1 MLDQLTYEQMKEHI
15 GETFRVTAGD
25 QTLDFVLLRALKVM
39 ESEAARLKRTPFSLH
54 FQGPP
59 DPYVPQQVLSVRHPQ
74 FGEEELAIFF
84 VPISREPAGYIYE
97 AVFT

>member
-1 MLDQLTYEQMKEHI
+1 MLDQLTYEQMKDHV

-59 DPYVPQQVLSVRHPQ
+59 DPFVPQQVLGVRHAE
-74 FGEEELAIFF
+74 FGEEALPIFF
-84 VPISREPAGYIYE
+84 VPISRDANGYVYE